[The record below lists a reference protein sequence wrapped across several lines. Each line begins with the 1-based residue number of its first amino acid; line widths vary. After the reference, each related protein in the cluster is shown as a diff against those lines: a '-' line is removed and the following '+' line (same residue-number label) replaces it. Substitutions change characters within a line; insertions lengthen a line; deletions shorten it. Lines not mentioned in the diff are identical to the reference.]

1 MSGFQFDHSY
11 ISLPENLFCRVQP
24 QKVVQP
30 ELILYN
36 EPLDRILGLDL
47 SREKKE
53 LLAALFS
60 GQQIPE
66 GAYPIAQAYA
76 GHQFGHFNQ
85 LGDGRAILLGE
96 HIGPDNTRYD
106 IQFKGSG
113 ITPYS
118 RRGDGQATLSAM
130 LREYLY
136 SEAMHGLGIA
146 TTRSLAVVKTGEEV
160 VRQELHEGAILTRI
174 ASSHI
179 RVGTFEYAAH
189 LQGKDTLRALFDYT
203 VDRHYPHL
211 KEKENAAL
219 ALLEEV
225 MQKQIALITEW
236 MRVGFIHGVMNTDN
250 MSIAGETIDY
260 GPCAF
265 MNSYDPSTVFSSI
278 DTQGRYAYGNQPSI
292 AHWNIGCLASA
303 LLSLIDDNQDRAVEK
318 AKALLQTFPE
328 SFRKAWYQM
337 LGRKT
342 GLIDPDD
349 AEKKIIDEL
358 LNIMKTHQADYT
370 NMFAHLMH
378 IPVPDHKVY
387 QNEEFLVWKSKW
399 QENISRR
406 ENPASTQSAMRQANP
421 IYILRNYLVEEAL
434 DAYTQHQDNTRFN
447 QLLQRMQDPY
457 AYDEKDKDLQ
467 QPPHDGDTNYQTF
480 CNT

>member
-1 MSGFQFDHSY
+1 MSGWNIDNSY
-11 ISLPENLFCRVQP
+11 SNLPERLFSHVHP
-24 QKVVQP
+24 QQIDNPSLV
-30 ELILYN
+30 LYN
-36 EPLDRILGLDL
+36 QALGNELGLKVSL
-47 SREKKE
+47 ESNEI
-53 LLAALFS
+53 LAELFS
-60 GQQIPE
+60 GKKLPPNSK
-66 GAYPIAQAYA
+66 PIAQAYA
-76 GHQFGHFNQ
+76 GHQFGHFNM
-85 LGDGRAILLGE
+85 LGDGRALLIGE
-96 HIGPDNTRYD
+96 QITPDNKRYD
-106 IQFKGSG
+106 IQLKGSG
-113 ITPYS
+113 LTPYS

-203 VDRHYPHL
+203 IERHYPHL
-211 KEKENAAL
+211 KEKENPAL
-219 ALLEEV
+219 ALLTEV
-225 MQKQIALITEW
+225 MQRQIALITEW

-250 MSIAGETIDY
+250 VSIACETIDY

-265 MNSYDPSTVFSSI
+265 MNTYHPDTVFSSI
-278 DTQGRYAYGNQPSI
+278 DTKGRYAYGNQPSI

-303 LLSLIDDNQDRAVEK
+303 LITLIDDNQDTAVVK
-318 AKALLQTFPE
+318 AKELLQTFPE
-328 SFRKAWYQM
+328 LFRKEWYQM

-349 AEKKIIDEL
+349 TEKRMIDEL
-358 LNIMKTHQADYT
+358 LEIMKIHQADYT
-370 NMFAHLMH
+370 NLFAHLMN
-378 IPVPDHKVY
+378 IPVPDHAVY
-387 QNEEFLVWKSKW
+387 QTQELLAWESKW
-399 QENISRR
+399 RERIAER
-406 ENPASTQSAMRQANP
+406 ENAAIIETTMRKANP
-421 IYILRNYLVEEAL
+421 IYIPRNYVVEEAL
-434 DAYTQHQDNTRFN
+434 DAYAQHQDKTRFN

-457 AYDEKDKDLQ
+457 SYNKKDSELQ
-467 QPPHDGDTNYQTF
+467 QPPSKGDTHYQTF

>member
-1 MSGFQFDHSY
+1 MPGFKFDHSY
-11 ISLPENLFCRVQP
+11 ISLPENLFCRAQP
-24 QKVVQP
+24 QKTGKP

-36 EPLDRILGLDL
+36 ELLDKTLGLEFANE
-47 SREKKE
+47 RKE
-53 LLAALFS
+53 ILAAIFS
-60 GQQIPE
+60 GQKIPE

-96 HIGPDNTRYD
+96 HIGPDNKRYD

-160 VRQELHEGAILTRI
+160 VRQELNEGAILTRI

-179 RVGTFEYAAH
+179 RVGSFEYAAH

-203 VDRHYPHL
+203 IERHFPHL
-211 KEKENAAL
+211 KEKENPAL
-219 ALLEEV
+219 ALLGEV

-250 MSIAGETIDY
+250 ASISGETIDY

-265 MNSYDPSTVFSSI
+265 MNAYDPSTVFSSI
-278 DTQGRYAYGNQPSI
+278 DTNGRYAFGNQPSI
-292 AHWNIGCLASA
+292 AHWNMGCLASA
-303 LLSLIDDNQDRAVEK
+303 LLMLIDDHQDTAIEK
-318 AKALLQTFPE
+318 VKALLLTFPE
-328 SFRKAWYQM
+328 SFRKAYYHM

-342 GLIDPDD
+342 GLLNPDD
-349 AEKKIIDEL
+349 AEKKLIDEL
-358 LNIMKTHQADYT
+358 LEMMKMHQADYT
-370 NMFAHLMH
+370 NMFAHLMN
-378 IPVPDHKVY
+378 IPVPDHAVY
-387 QNEEFLVWKSKW
+387 QTQEFLTWKSKW
-399 QENISRR
+399 QERI
-406 ENPASTQSAMRQANP
+406 TQKNETGEIKECMKAANP
-421 IYILRNYLVEEAL
+421 VYIPRNYLVEEAL
-434 DAYTQHQDNTRFN
+434 DHFTSNQNSTLFD
-447 QLLQRMQDPY
+447 QLLIRMKNPY
-457 AYDEKDKDLQ
+457 DYDAKDYSLQ
-467 QPPHDGDTNYQTF
+467 QPPHNGDTHYQTF

>member
-1 MSGFQFDHSY
+1 MSGWNIDNSY
-11 ISLPENLFCRVQP
+11 SNLPERLFSHVHP
-24 QKVVQP
+24 QQIDNPSLV
-30 ELILYN
+30 LYN
-36 EPLDRILGLDL
+36 QALGNELGLKI
-47 SREKKE
+47 SRESNE
-53 LLAALFS
+53 ILAELFS
-60 GQQIPE
+60 GKKLPPNSK
-66 GAYPIAQAYA
+66 PIAQAYA
-76 GHQFGHFNQ
+76 GHHFGHFNM
-85 LGDGRAILLGE
+85 LGDGRALLIGE
-96 HIGPDNTRYD
+96 QITPDNKRYD
-106 IQFKGSG
+106 IQLKGSG
-113 ITPYS
+113 LTPYS

-203 VDRHYPHL
+203 IERHYPHL
-211 KEKENAAL
+211 KEKENPAL
-219 ALLEEV
+219 ALLTEV
-225 MQKQIALITEW
+225 MQRQIALITEW

-250 MSIAGETIDY
+250 VSIACETIDY

-265 MNSYDPSTVFSSI
+265 MNTYHPDTVFSSI
-278 DTQGRYAYGNQPSI
+278 DTKGRYAYGNQPSI

-303 LLSLIDDNQDRAVEK
+303 LITLIDDNQDTAVEK

-328 SFRKAWYQM
+328 LFRKEWYQM

-349 AEKKIIDEL
+349 TEKRMIDEL
-358 LNIMKTHQADYT
+358 LEIMKIHQADYT
-370 NMFAHLMH
+370 NLFAHLMN
-378 IPVPDHKVY
+378 IPVPDHAVY
-387 QNEEFLVWKSKW
+387 QTQELLAWESKW
-399 QENISRR
+399 RERIAER
-406 ENPASTQSAMRQANP
+406 ENAAIIETTMRKANP
-421 IYILRNYLVEEAL
+421 IYIPRNYVVEEAL
-434 DAYTQHQDNTRFN
+434 DAYAQHQDKTRFN

-457 AYDEKDKDLQ
+457 SYNKKDSELQ
-467 QPPHDGDTNYQTF
+467 QPPSKGDTHYQTF